1 MNQYVIKLS
10 KTTYQWMKSQKPVVQ
25 KVLGNFI
32 AAHFPTTETPIL
44 TQDDILDLYSKLTNK
59 ADLVKGCQGLDQ
71 LFWYNNVGYV
81 S

>member
-10 KTTYQWMKSQKPVVQ
+10 KTTYPWMKSQKPVVQ

-32 AAHFPTTETPIL
+32 AAHFSTSETAYI
-44 TQDDILDLYSKLTNK
+44 TKEDILDLYSKLTNK

-71 LFWYNNVGYV
+71 LFWYNSVGYV